1 MENKTEIAFFDIET
15 TVPTRP
21 GQGYAMLEFGAI
33 LVCPKKLE
41 ELRSYSTLVRP
52 SNPKLISSLSVRCNG
67 IMPEAVVSAPS
78 FADIAD
84 TVYDIL
90 HGRIWAGH
98 NIVRFDCVRIR
109 EAFTEIGRE
118 APEPKGTIDTLA
130 LLTQKFGR
138 RAGNMKMA
146 SLATYFGLGNQTH
159 RSLDDVKMNIEVL
172 KHCATVLFLES
183 SLPDTFPENHWVSPN
198 AITRSRNGKS
208 PALNKDS
215 PSSSS
220 HIKSTPALS
229 PENDRAE
236 EKPSLFS
243 PLTSSTVEKVPYSVA
258 SNTAQPDTFDMV
270 ALGNEM
276 NAASLQLDVTMEENP
291 ILQPPE
297 MPSTVTV
304 PESCS
309 DSLGFLEPGEVSLPS
324 IRALHVP
331 FFRGSQRIK
340 LFYEGAILQLCCPRL
355 RIRFGISKKFSD
367 HAGRPRLS
375 FVVDASPSL
384 CGVLD
389 TCDSI
394 VQKVYADSGCSS
406 DWRCVVSRRQGF
418 VNYPTVRL
426 NIPTAVN
433 GDVAQYATDMYLKEP
448 SGTTQKLIFSK
459 FDATELDT
467 FLKPGTFVD
476 SYLSLDPYDYQQTS
490 GIRLVATKLI
500 IHNE

>member
-109 EAFTEIGRE
+109 EAFTEIGRA

-198 AITRSRNGKS
+198 AITRK
-208 PALNKDS
+208 
-215 PSSSS
+215 
-220 HIKSTPALS
+220 
-229 PENDRAE
+229 NDRAE

-258 SNTAQPDTFDMV
+258 SNTAQPDAFDMV

-276 NAASLQLDVTMEENP
+276 NAASLQPDVTMEENP

-355 RIRFGISKKFSD
+355 RIRFGISKKFTD

-394 VQKVYADSGCSS
+394 VKKVYADSGCSS
-406 DWRCVVSRRQGF
+406 DWRCAVSRRQGF

-426 NIPTAVN
+426 
-433 GDVAQYATDMYLKEP
+433 
-448 SGTTQKLIFSK
+448 
-459 FDATELDT
+459 
-467 FLKPGTFVD
+467 
-476 SYLSLDPYDYQQTS
+476 
-490 GIRLVATKLI
+490 
-500 IHNE
+500 

>member
-1 MENKTEIAFFDIET
+1 MENKTEIAFFDLET
-15 TVPTRP
+15 TRPTPP
-21 GQGYAMLEFGAI
+21 GQGLAILEFGAI
-33 LVCPKKLE
+33 LVCHKKLV
-41 ELRSYSTLVRP
+41 ELRTYSTLVRP
-52 SNPKLISSLSVRCNG
+52 SNPKLVSSLSVRCNG
-67 IMPEAVVSAPS
+67 ITPEAVISAPS

-98 NIVRFDCVRIR
+98 NIDKFDGVLIR
-109 EAFTEIGRE
+109 EAFAEIGRT
-118 APEPKGTIDTLA
+118 APEPQGTIDTLA

-159 RSLDDVKMNIEVL
+159 RSLDDVKMNIKVL

-183 SLPDTFPENHWVSPN
+183 SLPDIFPENHWVHPD
-198 AITRSRNGKS
+198 T
-208 PALNKDS
+208 
-215 PSSSS
+215 
-220 HIKSTPALS
+220 
-229 PENDRAE
+229 
-236 EKPSLFS
+236 F
-243 PLTSSTVEKVPYSVA
+243 EKVLYSVPF
-258 SNTAQPDTFDMV
+258 NTAHPDTFDMV
-270 ALGNEM
+270 APGNEM
-276 NAASLQLDVTMEENP
+276 NAASHQPDVTMEENP

-309 DSLGFLEPGEVSLPS
+309 DSLAFLEPDEVSLPS

-331 FFRGSQRIK
+331 FSGGSQRVK

-355 RIRFGISKKFSD
+355 RIR
-367 HAGRPRLS
+367 
-375 FVVDASPSL
+375 
-384 CGVLD
+384 
-389 TCDSI
+389 I

-406 DWRCVVSRRQGF
+406 EWTCVVSKRH
-418 VNYPTVRL
+418 YPTVRL
-426 NIPTAVN
+426 QMNSHHLSLFSLFIHDEILSIPTAVN

-467 FLKPGTFVD
+467 VFKPGTFVD
-476 SYLSLDPYDYQQTS
+476 SYLSLNPYDYQQRS
-490 GIRLVATKLI
+490 GIQLVATKLV

>member
-1 MENKTEIAFFDIET
+1 MENKTEIAFFDVET
-15 TVPTRP
+15 TSPTPP
-21 GQGYAMLEFGAI
+21 GQGCAILEFGAI
-33 LVCPKKLE
+33 LVCPNKLE
-41 ELRSYSTLVRP
+41 ELWSYSTLVRP
-52 SNPKLISSLSVRCNG
+52 SNPKLISSLSPRVNG
-67 IMPEAVVSAPS
+67 IIPEAVVSAPP

-109 EAFTEIGRE
+109 EAFAEIRRT

-138 RAGNMKMA
+138 RA
-146 SLATYFGLGNQTH
+146 ATPFQ
-159 RSLDDVKMNIEVL
+159 
-172 KHCATVLFLES
+172 ES

-198 AITRSRNGKS
+198 AITRSRIGKS

-229 PENDRAE
+229 PKNDRAE
-236 EKPSLFS
+236 ETPSLLS

-258 SNTAQPDTFDMV
+258 SSTAHPDAFDMV
-270 ALGNEM
+270 PLGNEM
-276 NAASLQLDVTMEENP
+276 NAASLQPGVVTMEENP

-309 DSLGFLEPGEVSLPS
+309 DSLGFLEPDEVSLPS

-384 CGVLD
+384 CNVLD
-389 TCDSI
+389 KCDSI

-406 DWRCVVSRRQGF
+406 DWRCVVSRRPGF
-418 VNYPTVRL
+418 INYPTVRL
-426 NIPTAVN
+426 HIPTVVN
-433 GDVAQYATDMYLKEP
+433 GDVAQYATDMYQEEP
-448 SGTTQKLIFSK
+448 SGTTQKIIFSK

-467 FLKPGTFVD
+467 FFKPGTSVD
-476 SYLSLDPYDYQQTS
+476 SYFSLDPYDYQQRS
-490 GIRLVATKLI
+490 GIRLVAIKLI
-500 IHNE
+500 IHTA